1 MYERMK
7 QGYDAYH
14 RGEALKSNPYS
25 YVYEPG
31 KHTDWVDGYY
41 EASKE
46 GPPNNVTNVYGSDE
60 DSIFEG
66 YGSISYT

>member
-14 RGEALKSNPYS
+14 RGESLKNNPYS

-46 GPPNNVTNVYGSDE
+46 GPPNNIGKDE
-60 DSIFEG
+60 NKDDYISRGLEG
-66 YGSISYT
+66 LSFT